1 MSSVLLQW
9 VGKTYATPTGDISL
23 YQWVDMEIAQGEFVS
38 LMWTSGIG
46 KTTLLNMIAG
56 LTLPSQGNI
65 LIDNVDITTLD
76 DHQRTRLR
84 GEQMWF
90 VFQQFNLLPYL
101 TAGENIDLAIQ
112 LNGVQRRY
120 ETKKLI
126 DLVGIGDKLDAYPHQ
141 LSGGEQQR
149 VAIARAI
156 VGETSLLLADE
167 PTGNLDS
174 ATSKHIMELLRD
186 IHQNISCTIIMITHD
201 AQVAS
206 YADTHYT
213 LTSAWITANSGA

>member
-23 YQWVDMEIAQGEFVS
+23 YQWLDMEIAQGEFVS
-38 LMWTSGIG
+38 LMWKSGIG

-186 IHQNISCTIIMITHD
+186 IHQNIACTIIMITHD

-206 YADTHYT
+206 YAHTHYT
-213 LTSAWITANSGA
+213 LTSAWITASSGA